1 MKLPLRIVKVPFTL
15 GSLLPSIVK
24 GVGDVD
30 LLVTVSDCQTEP
42 WGGALASFIMFLS
55 LAWRFPLGLLHSVR
69 SRGWLCV
76 SGGWGRCLRVGNGRP
91 EKEKGDEEEGQ
102 KESESTRTKP
112 WLENCVSFILKKGLT
127 DVVKEKKR
135 GRKRKTE

>member
-1 MKLPLRIVKVPFTL
+1 M
-15 GSLLPSIVK
+15 K

-42 WGGALASFIMFLS
+42 WGGARASFIMFMS
-55 LAWRFPLGLLHSVR
+55 LAWRFPLGLLHSVH
-69 SRGWLCV
+69 SQGWLGV
-76 SGGWGRCLRVGNGRP
+76 SGGWGRCRHVGNGRP

-112 WLENCVSFILKKGLT
+112 WLEDCVSFILKKGL
-127 DVVKEKKR
+127 KR